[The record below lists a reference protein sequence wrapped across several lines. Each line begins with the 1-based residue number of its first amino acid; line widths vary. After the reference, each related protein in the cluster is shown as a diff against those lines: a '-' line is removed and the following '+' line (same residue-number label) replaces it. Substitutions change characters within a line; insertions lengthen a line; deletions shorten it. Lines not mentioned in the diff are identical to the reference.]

1 MLKLL
6 KRSKISNRVYS
17 VFLLQGG
24 DELKDLFTKNHLWLG
39 VKYFIISLFV
49 GVIVRGFLLIP
60 VPVTGNSMD
69 QTLTQGDMILMEK
82 FSKVKRFDVIVF
94 QQPDGTI
101 YIKRV
106 IGLPGDEV
114 RYDKDQLYINGE
126 KVSESFLTNNRNHD
140 HQVSPYTTDFQLEE
154 LLGERQLPKN
164 EYFVLGDN
172 RRISKDS
179 RSFGTVQSKD
189 ILGKAQ
195 AVYYPLTHIKIIS

>member
-1 MLKLL
+1 MKNLL
-6 KRSKISNRVYS
+6 
-17 VFLLQGG
+17 
-24 DELKDLFTKNHLWLG
+24 TKNHLWLG
-39 VKYFIISLFV
+39 VKYFLISLFI

-69 QTLTQGDMILMEK
+69 QTLSQGDMVLMEK

-94 QQPDGTI
+94 QQTDGTI

-106 IGLPGDEV
+106 IGLPGDEI
-114 RYDKDQLYINGE
+114 RYEKDQLYVNGH
-126 KVSESFLTNNRNHD
+126 KMSESFLTNNRSHD
-140 HQVSPYTTDFQLEE
+140 HQVSPYTTDFQLNE
-154 LLGERQLPKN
+154 LIGEKKLPNN

-179 RSFGTVQSKD
+179 RSFGTVQGKD

-195 AVYYPLTHIKIIS
+195 AVYYPLSHIKIIS

>member
-1 MLKLL
+1 M
-6 KRSKISNRVYS
+6 
-17 VFLLQGG
+17 
-24 DELKDLFTKNHLWLG
+24 
-39 VKYFIISLFV
+39 ISLFI

-69 QTLTQGDMILMEK
+69 QTLSQGDMVLMEK

-94 QQPDGTI
+94 QQTDGTI

-106 IGLPGDEV
+106 IGLPGDEI
-114 RYDKDQLYINGE
+114 RYEKDQLYVNGH
-126 KVSESFLTNNRNHD
+126 KMSESFLTNNRSHD
-140 HQVSPYTTDFQLEE
+140 HQVSPYTTDFQLNE
-154 LLGERQLPKN
+154 LIGEKKLPNN

-179 RSFGTVQSKD
+179 RSFGTVQGKD

-195 AVYYPLTHIKIIS
+195 AVYYPMTQIKNIS

>member
-1 MLKLL
+1 MRGEKQLNNL
-6 KRSKISNRVYS
+6 V
-17 VFLLQGG
+17 
-24 DELKDLFTKNHLWLG
+24 TKSHLWLG
-39 VKYFIISLFV
+39 VKYLLISLFF
-49 GVIVRGFLLIP
+49 GVVIRGFLLIP

-69 QTLTQGDMILMEK
+69 QTLSQGDMILMEK

-94 QQPDGTI
+94 QQADGTI

-106 IGLPGDEV
+106 IGLPGDDI
-114 RYDKDQLYINGE
+114 RYEKDQLYINGE
-126 KVSESFLTNNRNHD
+126 KIAESFLTNNRSHD
-140 HQVSPYTTDFQLEE
+140 HQVSPYTTDFKLDE
-154 LLGERQLPKN
+154 LIGEKKLPKD